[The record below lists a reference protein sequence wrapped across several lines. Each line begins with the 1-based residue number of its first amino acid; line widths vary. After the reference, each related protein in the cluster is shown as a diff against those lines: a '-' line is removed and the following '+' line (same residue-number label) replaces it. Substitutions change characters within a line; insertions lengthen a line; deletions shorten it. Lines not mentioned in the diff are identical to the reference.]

1 MKSFIGVFVLSVV
14 FISCSEPVYF
24 FSKNDGIEDQPFVF
38 DSYSIDFLEPDRT
51 QNKANTEFIYQQPP
65 QEDLVVLDG
74 KMKFTQLAS
83 ADIQPVPLSPGKKNT
98 PKEGVEGNKQPDEHV
113 QPPPPESVPSVPVS
127 EASSVPREIVEES
140 NPRLNSQEEVAA
152 AVSLPTV
159 ADEDPQYPAIPEL
172 QSGLEMMVPVKK
184 FIPRP
189 VDFLFVVDTSQSMYT
204 HLINFKRKF
213 SIFLQYFSDLD
224 WQLAITNADHG
235 EAGFFLFD
243 LGAMAGRAM
252 KLERD
257 GVELDLR
264 YLSPGIP
271 GYNRVFLDSISKHE
285 KGEYQEHG
293 SDEWKNVEQCDLP
306 PYCQSYQ
313 EQPVKSLKAALGK
326 NKDFFRKEA
335 DLVVVVMSN
344 SQERGNNPEAATL
357 PEEVVEQFKK
367 IHGDRKR
374 FKVYGVIIIEGDEDC
389 LKENFNQQFL
399 FPEGAFSEK
408 IAALSVMTGGEV
420 FSICSPDYE
429 PLAQSIFN
437 SFVRGTE

>member
-1 MKSFIGVFVLSVV
+1 MKPFIGVLVLSIV

-24 FSKNDGIEDQPFVF
+24 FSTNDGVEDQPFVF
-38 DSYSIDFLEPDRT
+38 DSHSIDFLEPDRT

-65 QEDLVVLDG
+65 QEDLVALDG
-74 KMKFTQLAS
+74 KIKFTQLAS

-98 PKEGVEGNKQPDEHV
+98 PEKGVEGNKQPDV
-113 QPPPPESVPSVPVS
+113 QPPPPESIPSVPVS
-127 EASSVPREIVEES
+127 ETASVPREIVEE
-140 NPRLNSQEEVAA
+140 NNTRLNSQEEVTRTIP
-152 AVSLPTV
+152 LPTV
-159 ADEDPQYPAIPEL
+159 AEGEDPQYPAIPEL
-172 QSGLEMMVPVKK
+172 QSGLEVKTPVKK

-204 HLINFKRKF
+204 HLINFKRKL
-213 SIFLQYFSDLD
+213 SIFLRYFSSLD

-235 EAGFFLFD
+235 ETGFFLFN
-243 LGAMAGRAM
+243 LGAMSGRAM

-257 GVELDLR
+257 GVELNLR
-264 YLSPGIP
+264 YLNPGIP
-271 GYNRVFLDSISKHE
+271 GYNRVFLDSISKH
-285 KGEYQEHG
+285 KTGEYQEYG
-293 SDEWKNVEQCDLP
+293 QDGLKDVEQCDLP

-326 NKDFFRKEA
+326 NKDFFRREA
-335 DLVVVVMSN
+335 DLVAIVISN
-344 SQERGNNPEAATL
+344 SQERASNPEAATQ